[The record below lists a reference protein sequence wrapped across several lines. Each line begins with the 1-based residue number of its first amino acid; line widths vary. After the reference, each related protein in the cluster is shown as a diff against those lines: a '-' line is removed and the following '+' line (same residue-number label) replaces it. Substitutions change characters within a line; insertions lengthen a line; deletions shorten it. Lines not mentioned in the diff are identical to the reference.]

1 MTGIS
6 ILVLIH
12 AHSARGH
19 GMLEEEDDMSEFEE
33 DDSSQED
40 FILFT
45 QKVNY
50 CTGVGLI
57 CQ

>member
-1 MTGIS
+1 M
-6 ILVLIH
+6 VLIH